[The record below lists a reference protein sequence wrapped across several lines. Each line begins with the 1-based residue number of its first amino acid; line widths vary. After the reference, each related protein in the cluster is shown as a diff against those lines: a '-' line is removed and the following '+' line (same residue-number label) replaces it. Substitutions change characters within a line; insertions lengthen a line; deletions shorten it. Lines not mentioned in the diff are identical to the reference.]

1 MISSVFGG
9 LAQLAAKPQV
19 LIAGIITAV
28 IQFIVLL
35 FTLDPLSS
43 LAENVFLL
51 GNVPNVSLLE
61 LPFQFYRMY
70 FTEISILLIAF
81 LISLI
86 LQLWL
91 SIVIA
96 RFAGNLRER
105 KSGIIEALGFG
116 AKSFGKIIGAVV
128 FLLAIVGIFFAVFQ
142 FLVWISGFSTEVSLV
157 LTILLLILAAYVF
170 IKLVFFVP
178 IMGCKEANVRDAL
191 GEAWEFGKNRFW
203 KILALLVI
211 VAVVSA
217 VIEMIGTLISGAIA
231 NDIISAA
238 VISLFSVIAATYSA
252 LVLANYYL
260 NHQSSGGK
268 FYYEQRHRR
277 HRQAEF

>member
-1 MISSVFGG
+1 MIKAVFGG
-9 LAQLAAKPQV
+9 LAQIVAKPQV
-19 LIAGIITAV
+19 LIAGIITAI
-28 IQFIVLL
+28 IQFMVLL
-35 FTLDPLSS
+35 FALEPLSS
-43 LAENVFLL
+43 LAENVLLL

-70 FTEISILLIAF
+70 FNEINLLLIAF

-91 SIVIA
+91 GIVIA
-96 RFAGNLRER
+96 RFAVNLQA
-105 KSGIIEALGFG
+105 KKAGILEAIGFG
-116 AKSFGKIIGAVV
+116 IKGLGKIIGAVV

-142 FLVWISGFSTEVSLV
+142 FLVWLSDFSTEASII
-157 LTILLLILAAYVF
+157 LTTLLLILAAYVF

-178 IMGCKEANVRDAL
+178 IMGCKEANVKTAL
-191 GEAWEFGKNRFW
+191 EEAWEFGKNKFW

-211 VAVVSA
+211 VAIVSA
-217 VIEMIGTLISGAIA
+217 VIEMIGTLASDAIA

-238 VISLFSVIAATYSA
+238 VLSLFSIIATTYSA

-268 FYYEQRHRR
+268 FYYEERHRR
-277 HRQAEF
+277 KRA